1 MSEIKN
7 SQPTVRFNL
16 YFVFIFKALMCSRV
30 SGSVGPGAMLQPHV
44 CYIDMVGWQLTAV
57 WPGSSCCQLSAAA
70 WQRLSSAP
78 CPPTSCAPAAETDGD
93 PRHHNPRP
101 RAEGNI
107 CCDQTIQPPAA
118 SSLAM
123 FSDFWEEDLYKVSS
137 ISIPATSLLTFMA
150 LLGISVD
157 EMSGYLTASENSI
170 KCFLRTVKLT
180 VVVNN
185 RRGRLEGCCS
195 FILH

>member
-1 MSEIKN
+1 
-7 SQPTVRFNL
+7 
-16 YFVFIFKALMCSRV
+16 MCSRV

-93 PRHHNPRP
+93 PRHHNPGREQRVTYVVIRP
-101 RAEGNI
+101 VSL
-107 CCDQTIQPPAA
+107 QQLPAA

-185 RRGRLEGCCS
+185 RREAGGLLQFYIALNNTCTFE
-195 FILH
+195 L